1 MPNRQIER
9 RAFIASLGGAAAW
22 PMLSRAQQASGM
34 RRIGMLTTFAES
46 DRLAVG
52 WDAAFRKGLDALGWH
67 DGRNVEI
74 VSRWAA
80 GDSDRLQAFAMELVG
95 QQPDVTPR
103 PRRASRRFCTKRARS
118 RLSSLRSP
126 IRSAAALLVRS
137 HDRAATSAGSPT
149 STSKRP
155 SGANG
160 WN

>member
-95 QQPDVTPR
+95 QQPDVIFAVTTP
-103 PRRASRRFCTKRARS
+103 SV
-118 RLSSLRSP
+118 
-126 IRSAAALLVRS
+126 AALLHETRTLPIVFAQVS
-137 HDRAATSAGSPT
+137 DPVGSGFV
-149 STSKRP
+149 SSVARP
-155 SGANG
+155 GGNVSGFTNIDIEASIG
-160 WN
+160 GK